1 MTFELLW
8 SDALRHRLVSRQL
21 RPLVER
27 VYADICA
34 GSTQVTRDLEEL
46 LEFLAS
52 ETGRTDANCCVVD
65 RFFTAIEANWTA
77 LPQPLRDIFSDMS
90 GTLHDAIY
98 APAIAST
105 FGSLPEQLLDRI
117 RALQSSQ

>member
-1 MTFELLW
+1 M
-8 SDALRHRLVSRQL
+8 SRNL

-27 VYADICA
+27 LYDAICA
-34 GSTQVTRDLEEL
+34 HAPDIARDLENL

-65 RFFTAIEANWTA
+65 RFFAATEETWRE
-77 LPQPLRDIFSDMS
+77 LPPPLRDIFSDMS
-90 GTLHDAIY
+90 ATLHDAIY

-105 FGSLPEQLLDRI
+105 FGSLPEQLLARV
-117 RALQSSQ
+117 RGLELNQ